1 MNVWGIYI
9 EVFWILKNYFDVCK
23 SLVFFH
29 SSLELVEN
37 VMMTRRDTK
46 ASNISWLSYHAK
58 NQNDEKVV
66 DISVLLL
73 LFREGWKS
81 AAMIMHTMGV
91 VKQAVNHV
99 NPNQTPVI
107 ALDQLL
113 YAIARK
119 SLWSWWEPFT
129 SKWQL

>member
-1 MNVWGIYI
+1 
-9 EVFWILKNYFDVCK
+9 
-23 SLVFFH
+23 
-29 SSLELVEN
+29 
-37 VMMTRRDTK
+37 MMTRRDTK
-46 ASNISWLSYHAK
+46 ASNISWPSYHAK

-81 AAMIMHTMGV
+81 AVMIMHTMGV

-119 SLWSWWEPFT
+119 SL
-129 SKWQL
+129 